1 MADVSKK
8 FVEFF
13 FSVESVALVESRV
26 IITDVFPYFLVEVVS
41 QGRNQDDNAANK
53 SETSDNFAHYYVS
66 IPFTLDRVDIY

>member
-41 QGRNQDDNAANK
+41 QGRNQDDNAAN
-53 SETSDNFAHYYVS
+53 
-66 IPFTLDRVDIY
+66 